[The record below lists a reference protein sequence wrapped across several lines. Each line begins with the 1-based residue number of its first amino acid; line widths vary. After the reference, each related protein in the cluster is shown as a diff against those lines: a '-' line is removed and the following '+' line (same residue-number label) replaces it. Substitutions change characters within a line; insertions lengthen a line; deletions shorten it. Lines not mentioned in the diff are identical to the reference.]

1 MGSADVG
8 QEAGTQAEQWLGTR
22 GPPCQAE
29 LAPRAQG
36 RGPESGWV
44 IQACAGAGWLSDS
57 APPQPWAVWSQG
69 VPEAGGAGASLL
81 GQQEGW
87 AWPGLTESALD
98 SAPYIRAL
106 DRRKDQGRREGAQGL
121 PASLQGVK
129 PGTEG
134 SDPWPGAPSTLP
146 ACFLGRP
153 ACTLRGL
160 SSHLRVGGSPVAS
173 SLSAPDT
180 WWQVWR
186 RLEGFSD
193 QGRLP

>member
-1 MGSADVG
+1 MGSTDMG

-36 RGPESGWV
+36 RGPESGCV

-69 VPEAGGAGASLL
+69 VPEAGVAGASLL

-98 SAPYIRAL
+98 STPYIRAIPSFPWTGIKTKVVE
-106 DRRKDQGRREGAQGL
+106 RGPRPPSQSAGREA
-121 PASLQGVK
+121 
-129 PGTEG
+129 
-134 SDPWPGAPSTLP
+134 WN
-146 ACFLGRP
+146 
-153 ACTLRGL
+153 
-160 SSHLRVGGSPVAS
+160 
-173 SLSAPDT
+173 
-180 WWQVWR
+180 R
-186 RLEGFSD
+186 RL
-193 QGRLP
+193 